1 MGKILITGG
10 AGFIGSNLA
19 VRLAGRREIVVCDR
33 LRQADCGKW
42 ANLAGAPLG
51 DLITPERLSD
61 FLAARGEALSAV
73 VHLGA
78 VSSTTETDVDHIL
91 AQNYTLSQ
99 TLWRWCAQ
107 AQKPL
112 FYASSA
118 AVYGDGGQGFVD
130 DNRLEAVARLR
141 PLNPY
146 GWSKQLFDLWALRE
160 AQASRAPPRWAGL
173 RFFNVYGPREQHKGP
188 QCSVAVQM
196 FERIAAAEPVRLFRS
211 HRSDVPDGG
220 QRRDFVFVEDACAVI
235 EWLLEGGVQAGLVN
249 VGSGDARSFRDL
261 AEAACSSLDRALRI
275 NWIDTPPTIRDKY
288 QYFTQANLD
297 RLRGLGFTA
306 PMSRLEDGVGAYAQW
321 WRANAPSA

>member
-1 MGKILITGG
+1 MGMILITGG

-19 VRLAGRREIVVCDR
+19 VRLAERHEIVVCDR
-33 LRQADCGKW
+33 LRKADCGKW
-42 ANLAGAPLG
+42 ANLAGAPLA
-51 DLITPERLSD
+51 DLISPEGLGG
-61 FLAARGEALSAV
+61 FLAAQGDALAAI

-78 VSSTTETDVDHIL
+78 VSSTMEPDVDHIL

-99 TLWRWCAQ
+99 TLWRWCTQ

-118 AVYGDGGQGFVD
+118 AVYGDGSLGFAD

-160 AQASRAPPRWAGL
+160 AEAGRAPPRWAGL

-188 QCSVAVQM
+188 QRSVAAQM
-196 FERIAAAEPVRLFRS
+196 LEAITADQPVRLFRS
-211 HRSDVPDGG
+211 HRQDVPDGG
-220 QRRDFVFVEDACAVI
+220 QRRDFIFVEDACAVV
-235 EWLLEGGVQAGLVN
+235 EWLLAGDVQAGLLN
-249 VGSGDARSFRDL
+249 VGSGAARRFLDL
-261 AEAACSSLDRALRI
+261 AEAAFQSLDRPPQI
-275 NWIDTPPTIRDKY
+275 TWTDTPPAMRNTY
-288 QYFTQANLD
+288 QYFTEADLD

-306 PMSRLEDGVGAYAQW
+306 PMGGLEAGVAAYAQW
-321 WRANAPSA
+321 WRENAPSA